1 MSLDNME
8 SIKILGIKIN
18 KVTNKEAFDY
28 FVELL
33 KENETSSIFTPNPEI
48 VMMAQ
53 KDDELKKAI
62 FESNLVIPDGIG
74 LIFASKLYN
83 LGLSERVTGFDLMNK
98 MLEYS
103 NRRKLK
109 VFLLGAKP
117 GVAEEAKKN
126 VNDKYKNINIVG
138 THHGYFD
145 EKESLEVLDLV
156 NEKKPDILFV
166 ALGASRQE
174 KWINQN
180 KKIINAS
187 VAMGVGGAL
196 DVWAGDV
203 KRAPEIFI
211 KLNLE
216 WLYRLIK
223 QPSRFKRILE
233 IPKFMVK
240 VLLNKQS
247 MER

>member
-1 MSLDNME
+1 MSLDNNK
-8 SIKILGIKIN
+8 SIKILGVKIN
-18 KVTNKEAFDY
+18 KVTNKEAFDC

-33 KENETSSIFTPNPEI
+33 KENETASIFTPNPEI

-53 KDDELKKAI
+53 KDEELKKAI

-74 LIFASKLYN
+74 LIFASNIYH
-83 LGLSERVTGFDLMNK
+83 LGLSERVAGFDLMGE

-117 GVAEEAKKN
+117 GVAEKAKEN
-126 VNDKYKNINIVG
+126 INNQYKNINIVG
-138 THHGYFD
+138 VHHGYFD

-166 ALGASRQE
+166 ALGAGKQE
-174 KWINQN
+174 KWISKNR
-180 KKIINAS
+180 KIINAS

-203 KRAPEIFI
+203 KRAPEFFI

-233 IPKFMVK
+233 IPKFMLK
-240 VLLNKQS
+240 VLLNRQT

>member
-28 FVELL
+28 FVDLL
-33 KENETSSIFTPNPEI
+33 KENETTSIFTPNPEI

-74 LIFASKLYN
+74 LIFASRLYN
-83 LGLSERVTGFDLMNK
+83 LGLTERVTGFDLMGK

-109 VFLLGAKP
+109 IFLLGSKP

-126 VNDKYKNINIVG
+126 INNKYKNINIVG

-145 EKESLEVLDLV
+145 EKESLEVLDLI

-174 KWINQN
+174 KWISHN
-180 KKIINAS
+180 KKILNAS

-203 KRAPEIFI
+203 KRAPKFFI

-223 QPSRFKRILE
+223 QPSRFGRILE

>member
-1 MSLDNME
+1 MSLNNME

-18 KVTNKEAFDY
+18 KVSNKEAFDI

-53 KDDELKKAI
+53 KDKELKKAI
-62 FESNLVIPDGIG
+62 FESDLVIPDGIG
-74 LIFASKLYN
+74 LIFASKIYN
-83 LGLSERVTGFDLMNK
+83 LGLSERVTGFDLMSK

-109 VFLLGAKP
+109 IFLLGAKP
-117 GVAEEAKKN
+117 GVAEKAKDN
-126 VNDKYKNINIVG
+126 INDKFKNINIVG

-145 EKESLEVLDLV
+145 AKESLEVLDLV

-174 KWINQN
+174 KWINDN

-203 KRAPEIFI
+203 KRAPDLFI

-223 QPSRFKRILE
+223 QPSRLKRILE
-233 IPKFMVK
+233 IPKFMIR

>member
-1 MSLDNME
+1 MSLNNME
-8 SIKILGIKIN
+8 SVKILGIKIN
-18 KVTNKEAFDY
+18 KVSNKEAFDI

-53 KDDELKKAI
+53 KDQALEKAI
-62 FESNLVIPDGIG
+62 FESDLVIPDGIG

-83 LGLSERVTGFDLMNK
+83 LGLSERVAGFDLMNK

-109 VFLLGAKP
+109 IFLLGAKA
-117 GVAEEAKKN
+117 GVAEKAKTSI
-126 VNDKYKNINIVG
+126 NDTYKNINIVG
-138 THHGYFD
+138 THHGYFN

-166 ALGASRQE
+166 ALGAGRQE
-174 KWINQN
+174 KWINEN

-196 DVWAGDV
+196 DVWSGDV

-216 WLYRLIK
+216 WLYRLVK
-223 QPSRFKRILE
+223 QPTRLKRILE
-233 IPKFMVK
+233 IPKFMMK
-240 VLLNKQS
+240 VLLKKQS